1 MGARSFP
8 KVMRPGS
15 LAFTT
20 YPPYTA
26 EVEERVELYIY
37 SPSGP
42 SWPVLGLTLLLP
54 YPCTYLGSLMLVTCS
69 ALLFL
74 GLITLISGQV
84 YKL

>member
-1 MGARSFP
+1 
-8 KVMRPGS
+8 MRPGS

-20 YPPYTA
+20 YPPSTA
-26 EVEERVELYIY
+26 EDEERVELYIY

-42 SWPVLGLTLLLP
+42 SWPVLGLTLLLL
-54 YPCTYLGSLMLVTCS
+54 YPCKYLGSLMRVTCS
-69 ALLFL
+69 ALLIL